1 MTTNNYKDHL
11 WVTILAGGG
20 GTRLWPL
27 SRDKNPKQFIRLFGK
42 KTLLQITAERLAKIV
57 GWERIII
64 VTTSPLYSKEISK
77 ELTLLPREN
86 ILVEPT
92 RRGTAIAHGLAAVYI
107 RKQDSNA
114 VILNESADHVI
125 EHQDNYLKTFLV
137 AAQTAYSTKSLVAIG
152 IKPEYPHIGMGHIKT
167 GKIEH
172 RVDKRVVYGVDR
184 FVEKP
189 PYHLAKRFT
198 ESGDY
203 YWNGNLYVWRA
214 DSILRAINTHARKI
228 GQGLEKISE
237 SIGTDSERETIARIY
252 KSVPTISIDYAVSE
266 REKDFLMIVADF
278 GWTDVGD
285 WKEVWSL
292 TDKDKDGNAVI
303 HLNGKG
309 RWVGIDT
316 ENSLV
321 QTDKLLI
328 ATIGVKNVV
337 IIETD
342 DAVLIA
348 DKNEVEKVK
357 EMVNKLKE
365 EKKEEFL

>member
-1 MTTNNYKDHL
+1 MNDLKGHL

-27 SRDKNPKQFIRLFGK
+27 SRDKNPKQFIKLFGD
-42 KTLLQITAERLAKIV
+42 KTLLQITADRLSKITS
-57 GWERIII
+57 WKKMLI
-64 VTTSPLYSKEISK
+64 VTTSPLYAKEIIK
-77 ELTLLPREN
+77 ELPDLPKEN

-107 RKQDSNA
+107 LKQDPDA
-114 VILNESADHVI
+114 VILNESADHVVSPSKNYI
-125 EHQDNYLKTFLV
+125 ETFLI
-137 AAQTAYSTKSLVAIG
+137 AARAACETRSLVAIG
-152 IKPEYPHIGMGHIKT
+152 IKPGYPHVGMGHIKI
-167 GKIEH
+167 GKMKNRIKH
-172 RVDKRVVYGVDR
+172 RPVYKVDR

-189 PYHLAKRFT
+189 PFHLAKQFT

-214 DSILRAINTHARKI
+214 DSILKSIRKHARKI
-228 GQGLEKISE
+228 GRGLEAISE
-237 SIGTDSERETIARIY
+237 SIGTENERMTITRIY
-252 KSVPTISIDYAVSE
+252 KNMPTISIDYAVSE

-278 GWTDVGD
+278 SWNDVGD

-292 TDKDKDGNAVI
+292 TKKDGEGNAVI

-309 RWVGIDT
+309 EWVGVET

-328 ATIGVKNVV
+328 ATIGVKDL
-337 IIETD
+337 IIVETD

-348 DKNEVEKVK
+348 NKSEAEKVK

-365 EKKEEFL
+365 EKREKFL